1 MTKKDQTSIYFSGKR
16 LDNGEWVT
24 GDLLGKGVII
34 PCGQEFE
41 LTGGHMYGD
50 LEAHE
55 VDPETISP
63 TIHAR
68 GRERKKEAALKNIET
83 DILKQ
88 LDVLL
93 GDALREM
100 SARECTAT
108 VTLTLT
114 MSSKRTVPWA
124 AKCSWHCMSTIIH
137 EKGERV

>member
-1 MTKKDQTSIYFSGKR
+1 MTKKDQTSIYFSGNR
-16 LDNGEWVT
+16 LDNGEWIA
-24 GDLLGKGVII
+24 GNLFGKNVII
-34 PCGQEFE
+34 PFDQEVKLMGGQIH
-41 LTGGHMYGD
+41 GN
-50 LEAHE
+50 LEAHM
-55 VDPETISP
+55 VDPETIRP

-68 GRERKKEAALKNIET
+68 GRERKKEAALKKIET

-100 SARECTAT
+100 SARECTAA

-124 AKCSWHCMSTIIH
+124 AKCSWHCMGTVMH
-137 EKGERV
+137 EKGKRM

>member
-1 MTKKDQTSIYFSGKR
+1 MFEISFSGKR

-24 GDLLGKGVII
+24 GNLLGKGVII

-41 LTGGHMYGD
+41 LTGGRMYGD

-55 VDPETISP
+55 VDPETIRP

-68 GRERKKEAALKNIET
+68 GRERKEEAALKNIET

-93 GDALREM
+93 GDTLREM

-114 MSSKRTVPWA
+114 MSSRKLLLLPQITNY
-124 AKCSWHCMSTIIH
+124 SWDLMGTKMTH
-137 EKGERV
+137 EKGKRV